1 MWNEPRD
8 NMGRPGATVDDYLE
22 VANERIRDWQS
33 QLDKSKDPIVEKHD
47 NESQLRL
54 KNKISAL
61 RSRMNLKLISG
72 TKDAAKK
79 LAGYQTNFNRL
90 IKYFVQVRCEG
101 QQEVNREILTRI
113 GSHRVAERVGCQDKR
128 VGVPL
133 SCHAFLHELEKLIW
147 KIYWMNKDKQ
157 QLWLTDYSFRFD

>member
-1 MWNEPRD
+1 
-8 NMGRPGATVDDYLE
+8 MGRPGATLDDYLE
-22 VANERIRDWQS
+22 DAEGRIKDWQS
-33 QLDKSKDPIVEKHD
+33 QLNMTRVPIDNSEESK
-47 NESQLRL
+47 LRL

-61 RSRMNLKLISG
+61 RSRMNLKLIAG
-72 TKDAAKK
+72 TKDVAKK

-101 QQEVNREILTRI
+101 SQEVNREILNRI
-113 GSHRVAERVGCQDKR
+113 GSHRVAERVGCEDKR

-147 KIYWMNKDKQ
+147 KV
-157 QLWLTDYSFRFD
+157 S